1 MDIRPILSTLL
12 RHKTA
17 AALIVLEIALS
28 CAIVCNALFLIGN
41 RLAHMQRPSG
51 FDEAHLVF
59 VKANGITK
67 DDEGAKAVTRAD
79 LDGLRAIPGVDS
91 ATVLNLIP
99 FGGAVWMSGIKLRPE
114 QEDSTLNAA
123 NYMVSED
130 GLKTLG
136 LRLLEGRD
144 FTASEYVDDGTEG
157 DGWIPSVIVSKAL
170 ARRLFP
176 DQGAI
181 GQSIYVFGKKP
192 HRIVGIVEHL
202 PKPRDSGSSAA
213 EYDMSMLFPSRVTY
227 SDGGIYALRVHDPA
241 QRMAVLEQAKRVIAS
256 HGPTRIISK
265 GGTGTLEDKRA
276 RYYRND
282 RAMAWLLVAVSAA
295 LLVVTALGIVG
306 LASFWVA
313 QRTRQIGVRRALGAT
328 KGQIL
333 RYFQTENFI
342 LATLGIVLGMV
353 LAYAINQLLMSK
365 YELPRLP
372 LIYLPVG
379 AVLLW
384 LLGQIAVLWPARR
397 AAAVPPAIATRSA

>member
-41 RLAHMQRPSG
+41 RLDHMQRPSG
-51 FDEAHLVF
+51 FDETHLVF

-67 DDEGAKAVTRAD
+67 DEEAKAVTRAD

-91 ATVLNLIP
+91 ATVVNQIP
-99 FGGAVWMSGIKLRPE
+99 FGSSVWMSGIKLRPD
-114 QEDSTLNAA
+114 QEDSTLSTT

-144 FTASEYVDDGTEG
+144 FAASEYVDDG
-157 DGWIPSVIVSKAL
+157 DGWIPSVIVSRAL
-170 ARRLFP
+170 AQRLFP
-176 DQGAI
+176 DQGAV
-181 GQSIYVFGKKP
+181 GQSIYVFGNKP
-192 HRIVGIVEHL
+192 HRIVGTVEHL
-202 PKPRDSGSSAA
+202 PRPRDGGAPVA

-227 SDGGIYALRVHDPA
+227 SDGGTYALRVHDPA
-241 QRMAVLEQAKRVIAS
+241 QRAAVLAQAQRVIAS

-265 GGTGTLEDKRA
+265 GGTGTMEDKRA

-353 LAYAINQLLMSK
+353 LAYAINQLLMSR

>member
-41 RLAHMQRPSG
+41 RLDHMQRPSG
-51 FDEAHLVF
+51 FDETHLVF

-67 DDEGAKAVTRAD
+67 DEEAKAVTRAD

-91 ATVLNLIP
+91 ATVVNQIP
-99 FGGAVWMSGIKLRPE
+99 FGSSVWMSGIKLRPD
-114 QEDSTLNAA
+114 QEDSTLSTT

-144 FTASEYVDDGTEG
+144 FAASEYVDDG
-157 DGWIPSVIVSKAL
+157 DGWIPSVIVSRAL
-170 ARRLFP
+170 AQRLFP
-176 DQGAI
+176 DQGAV
-181 GQSIYVFGKKP
+181 GQSIYVFGNKP

-202 PKPRDSGSSAA
+202 PRPRDGGAPAA

-227 SDGGIYALRVHDPA
+227 SDGGTYALRVHDPA
-241 QRMAVLEQAKRVIAS
+241 QRAAVLAQAQRVIAS

-265 GGTGTLEDKRA
+265 GGTGTMEDKRA

>member
-41 RLAHMQRPSG
+41 RLDHMQRPSG
-51 FDEAHLVF
+51 FDETHLVF

-67 DDEGAKAVTRAD
+67 DEEAKAVTRAD

-91 ATVLNLIP
+91 ATVVNQIP
-99 FGGAVWMSGIKLRPE
+99 FGSSVWMSGIKLRPD
-114 QEDSTLNAA
+114 QEDSTLSTT

-144 FTASEYVDDGTEG
+144 FAASEYVDDG
-157 DGWIPSVIVSKAL
+157 DGWIPSVIVSRAL
-170 ARRLFP
+170 AQRLFP
-176 DQGAI
+176 DQGAV
-181 GQSIYVFGKKP
+181 GQSIYVFGNKP
-192 HRIVGIVEHL
+192 HRIVGTVEHL
-202 PKPRDSGSSAA
+202 PRPRDGGAPAA

-227 SDGGIYALRVHDPA
+227 SDGGTYALRVHDPA
-241 QRMAVLEQAKRVIAS
+241 QRAAVLAQAQRVIAS

-265 GGTGTLEDKRA
+265 GGTGTMEDKRA

>member
-41 RLAHMQRPSG
+41 RLDHMQRPSG
-51 FDEAHLVF
+51 FDETHLVF

-67 DDEGAKAVTRAD
+67 DEEAKAVTRAD

-91 ATVLNLIP
+91 ATVVNQIP
-99 FGGAVWMSGIKLRPE
+99 FGNSVWMSGIKLRPD
-114 QEDSTLNAA
+114 QEDSTLSTT

-144 FTASEYVDDGTEG
+144 FAASEYVDDG
-157 DGWIPSVIVSKAL
+157 DGWIPSVIVSRAL
-170 ARRLFP
+170 AQRLFP
-176 DQGAI
+176 DQGAV
-181 GQSIYVFGKKP
+181 GQSIYVFGNKP

-202 PKPRDSGSSAA
+202 PRPRDGGAPAA

-227 SDGGIYALRVHDPA
+227 SDGGTYALRVHDPA
-241 QRMAVLEQAKRVIAS
+241 QRAAVLAQAQRVIAS

-265 GGTGTLEDKRA
+265 GGTGTMEDKRA

>member
-41 RLAHMQRPSG
+41 RLDHMQRPSG
-51 FDEAHLVF
+51 FDETHLVF

-67 DDEGAKAVTRAD
+67 DEEAKAVTRAD

-91 ATVLNLIP
+91 ATVVNQIP
-99 FGGAVWMSGIKLRPE
+99 FGSSVWMSGIKLRPD
-114 QEDSTLNAA
+114 QEDSTLSTT

-144 FTASEYVDDGTEG
+144 FAASEYVDDG
-157 DGWIPSVIVSKAL
+157 DGWIPSVIVSRAL
-170 ARRLFP
+170 AQRLFP
-176 DQGAI
+176 DQGAV
-181 GQSIYVFGKKP
+181 GQSIYVFGNKP

-202 PKPRDSGSSAA
+202 PRPRDGGAPAA

-227 SDGGIYALRVHDPA
+227 SDGGTYALRVHDPA
-241 QRMAVLEQAKRVIAS
+241 QRAPVLAQAQRVIAS

-265 GGTGTLEDKRA
+265 SGTGTMEDKRA

-372 LIYLPVG
+372 LSYLPVG

>member
-41 RLAHMQRPSG
+41 RLDHMQRPSG
-51 FDEAHLVF
+51 FDETHLVF

-67 DDEGAKAVTRAD
+67 DEEAKAVTRAD
-79 LDGLRAIPGVDS
+79 LDALRAIPGVDS
-91 ATVLNLIP
+91 ATVVNQIP
-99 FGGAVWMSGIKLRPE
+99 FGSSVWMSGIKLRPD
-114 QEDSTLNAA
+114 QEDSTLSTT

-144 FTASEYVDDGTEG
+144 FAASEYVDDG
-157 DGWIPSVIVSKAL
+157 DGWIPSVIVSRAL
-170 ARRLFP
+170 AQRLFP
-176 DQGAI
+176 DQGAV
-181 GQSIYVFGKKP
+181 GQSIYVFGNKP

-202 PKPRDSGSSAA
+202 PRPRDGGAPAA

-227 SDGGIYALRVHDPA
+227 SDGGTYALRVHDPA
-241 QRMAVLEQAKRVIAS
+241 QRAAVLAQAQRVVAS

-265 GGTGTLEDKRA
+265 GGTGTMEDKRA

>member
-41 RLAHMQRPSG
+41 RLDHMQRPSG
-51 FDEAHLVF
+51 FDETHLVF

-67 DDEGAKAVTRAD
+67 DEEAKAVTRAD

-91 ATVLNLIP
+91 ATVVNQIP
-99 FGGAVWMSGIKLRPE
+99 FGGSTWMSGIKLRPE
-114 QEDSTLNAA
+114 QEDSTLSTT

-144 FTASEYVDDGTEG
+144 FAASEYVDDGA
-157 DGWIPSVIVSKAL
+157 DWIPSVIVSKAL
-170 ARRLFP
+170 AQRLFP
-176 DQGAI
+176 DQGAV
-181 GQSIYVFGKKP
+181 GQSIYVFGDKP

-202 PKPRDSGSSAA
+202 PRPRDGGSPAA
-213 EYDMSMLFPSRVTY
+213 EYDMSMLFPLRVTY
-227 SDGGIYALRVHDPA
+227 GDGGGAYALRVHDPA
-241 QRMAVLEQAKRVIAS
+241 QRTAVLEQAKQVIAA

-265 GGTGTLEDKRA
+265 SGTGTLEDKRA

-328 KGQIL
+328 QGQIL

-372 LIYLPVG
+372 LVYLPVG
-379 AVLLW
+379 AILLW